1 MLQLTKIRKSYK
13 TGNFTQEA
21 LKDVSL
27 NFRESEFVAILGTS
41 GSGKTTLLN
50 IIGGLDRYD
59 SGDLIINGKS
69 TKKFKDS
76 EWDAYRN
83 NSIGFIFQNYN
94 LIGHISVL
102 ANVEMC
108 MTLSGVSAKEKKRR
122 ATKVLEKVGLKEHI
136 NKKPNQLS
144 GGQMQRVAIARALV
158 NNPDIILADEPTGA
172 LDSNTSVQ
180 IMELITEIA
189 KDKLVI
195 MVTHNPEL
203 AEEYAN
209 RIIQIK
215 DGEVQSDTNPLE
227 TEQIQESK
235 YKLKK
240 TSMNFFTALKLS
252 FTNIWTK
259 KGRTI
264 LTAFAGSIGIIGIAL
279 ILSLSNGVQEYVK
292 TIEQDTL
299 SSYPVT
305 IEKTSMNSNAML
317 GMMAQD
323 TSKTSTQHD
332 KNKVYSNN
340 IMSEMI
346 SMMTD
351 GTKINDL
358 KSFKQYL
365 ESSENEIKQ
374 YANAIQ
380 YNYGI
385 TLNVYKNDI
394 SKGVYQVNPSKMLEN
409 IGMEKMAASPFSKP
423 NVWFEMI
430 DNKELLKTQYDVIA
444 GQWPENYNEVAI
456 IVNENNEIS
465 DYTLYTLGLADQS
478 EVVNMVTSM
487 YTGEKKE
494 SKPEVKSY
502 SYENILGTTYKV
514 LLGTD
519 KYQKENG
526 IWVDK
531 SKDEKFMAQKIA
543 NGVDV
548 KIVGIIRLN
557 SESLA
562 TSMEEGIYYNK
573 ELTKY
578 IVNQTNNTQMAKE
591 QIENKNLDILT
602 GKEFGTGKL
611 ANYELNAEKMGIA
624 DLEEPKEINIYP
636 KDFES
641 KDKIAEVIKKYN
653 EKQKNEGHE
662 DRVIEYTDLV
672 GVLMN
677 SVTVI
682 VDMISYVLIAFVA
695 ISLIVSSIMI
705 GIITYISVLERTKE
719 IGVLRA
725 IGARKKD
732 ITRVFNAETIIIGFT
747 SGLFGILIT
756 MILLIPINAIIKSLA
771 NVSNLASLPIAGG
784 IALVLISMFL
794 TLIAGLIPAKVAA
807 KKDPVNALRTE

>member
-1 MLQLTKIRKSYK
+1 MLQLKNIKKSYK
-13 TGNFTQEA
+13 TGNFVQNA
-21 LKDVSL
+21 LNDVSI
-27 NFRESEFVAILGTS
+27 NFRKSEFVAILGTS

-69 TKKFKDS
+69 TKKFKDN

-83 NSIGFIFQNYN
+83 NSIGFVFQNYN
-94 LIGHISVL
+94 LISHISVL

-108 MTLSGVSAKEKKRR
+108 MTLSGVSSKEKRKR
-122 ATKVLEKVGLKEHI
+122 AIEVLEKVGLKEHI

-180 IMELITEIA
+180 IMELIREIA
-189 KDKLVI
+189 QDKLVI

-215 DGEVQSDTNPLE
+215 DGILVSDSNPV
-227 TEQIQESK
+227 ESK
-235 YKLKK
+235 EVEKTNYKLNK

-264 LTAFAGSIGIIGIAL
+264 LTSFAGSIGIIGIAL

-292 TIEQDTL
+292 TVEQDTL

-305 IEKTSMNSNAML
+305 IEKATIDSNAML
-317 GMMAQD
+317 SAMTGE
-323 TSKTSTQHD
+323 STNEEHD
-332 KNKVYSNN
+332 KDKVYSNN
-340 IMSEMI
+340 LMTNMIQMMSA
-346 SMMTD
+346 

-358 KSFKQYL
+358 KSLKQFL
-365 ESSENEIKQ
+365 ESEESNINQ

-380 YNYGI
+380 YYYNIDLNIYKADTTDGI
-385 TLNVYKNDI
+385 V
-394 SKGVYQVNPSKMLEN
+394 QVNPSTVFSSM
-409 IGMEKMAASPFSKP
+409 GMANMAESPMTTS
-423 NVWFEMI
+423 NAWFEMI
-430 DNKELLKTQYDVIA
+430 NNQELLQSQYDVIA
-444 GQWPENYNEVAI
+444 GEWPTEYNEVAI

-465 DYTLYTLGLADQS
+465 DYTMYTLGLADQT
-478 EVVNMVTSM
+478 ELVNMMTTM
-487 YTGEKKE
+487 YMGEKIE
-494 SKPEVKSY
+494 EKPKMLSY
-502 SYENILGTTYKV
+502 TYEEILNTSYKLILN
-514 LLGTD
+514 TD
-519 KYQKENG
+519 KYAKQNG

-531 SKDEKFMAQKIA
+531 STDEAYMKQKIA
-543 NGVDV
+543 NGLDIKV
-548 KIVGIIRLN
+548 VGIIRIN
-557 SESLA
+557 DESVA
-562 TSMEEGIYYNK
+562 TSMAEGVYYNK
-573 ELTKY
+573 SLTEYVINEISKTEIAQEQKDNKEVDVFTGKPFGMGKLSTY
-578 IVNQTNNTQMAKE
+578 EVNTQ
-591 QIENKNLDILT
+591 LL
-602 GKEFGTGKL
+602 
-611 ANYELNAEKMGIA
+611 GIA
-624 DLEEPKEINIYP
+624 DLEDPYAINIYP

-641 KDKIAEVIKKYN
+641 KDEISKIIQQYN
-653 EKQKNEGHE
+653 EKQKAEGHE
-662 DRVIEYTDLV
+662 ERIIEYTDLV
-672 GVLMN
+672 GTLMT

-719 IGVLRA
+719 IGILRA

-747 SGLFGILIT
+747 SGIFGIGITLLLI
-756 MILLIPINAIIKSLA
+756 IPINAIIKAVA
-771 NVSNLASLPIAGG
+771 NVSNIAALPIGAGIG
-784 IALVLISMFL
+784 LVIISMIL
-794 TLIAGLIPAKVAA
+794 TVIAGLIPAKVAA

>member
-1 MLQLTKIRKSYK
+1 MLQLKNIRKSYK
-13 TGNFTQEA
+13 TGNFVQEA
-21 LKDVSL
+21 LNDVSI
-27 NFRESEFVAILGTS
+27 NFRKSEFVAILGTS

-83 NSIGFIFQNYN
+83 NSIGFVFQNYN
-94 LIGHISVL
+94 LIGHISIL

-108 MTLSGVSAKEKKRR
+108 MTLSGVSSKEKRKR
-122 ATKVLEKVGLKEHI
+122 AIEVLQKVGLKEHI

-180 IMELITEIA
+180 IMELIKEIA
-189 KDKLVI
+189 QDKLVI

-215 DGEVQSDTNPLE
+215 DGVMVSDSNPVESEKIEKTN
-227 TEQIQESK
+227 
-235 YKLKK
+235 YKLNK

-264 LTAFAGSIGIIGIAL
+264 LTSFAGSIGIIGIAL

-292 TIEQDTL
+292 TVEQDTL

-305 IEKTSMNSNAML
+305 IEKTTIDSNAML
-317 GMMAQD
+317 SAMTGE
-323 TSKTSTQHD
+323 STNEEHD
-332 KNKVYSNN
+332 KDKVYSNN
-340 IMSEMI
+340 VMTNMIQMMSA
-346 SMMTD
+346 

-358 KSFKQYL
+358 KSFKEFL
-365 ESSENEIKQ
+365 ESEESNINQ

-380 YNYGI
+380 YDYNI
-385 TLNVYKNDI
+385 DLNVYKADTTNGI
-394 SKGVYQVNPSKMLEN
+394 VQVNPSTVFSSMGLGNVAE
-409 IGMEKMAASPFSKP
+409 SPMTTA
-423 NVWFEMI
+423 NAWFEMM
-430 DNKELLKTQYDVIA
+430 DNKELLQSQYDVIA
-444 GQWPENYNEVAI
+444 GKWPTEYNEVAI

-465 DYTLYTLGLADQS
+465 DYTIYTLGLADQT
-478 EVVNMVTSM
+478 ELVNMMTTM
-487 YTGEKKE
+487 YMGEKIE
-494 SKPEVKSY
+494 EKPQMISY
-502 SYENILGTTYKV
+502 TYDEILNTTYK
-514 LLGTD
+514 LILNTD
-519 KYQKENG
+519 KYAKQNG
-526 IWVDK
+526 MWIDK
-531 SKDEKFMAQKIA
+531 STDEAYMKQKIA
-543 NGVDV
+543 NGLDIKV
-548 KIVGIIRLN
+548 VGIIRIN
-557 SESLA
+557 DESVA
-562 TSMEEGIYYNK
+562 TSMAEGVYYNK
-573 ELTKY
+573 SLTEY
-578 IVNQTNNTQMAKE
+578 IINEINKTEIAQEQKNNKE
-591 QIENKNLDILT
+591 IDVFT
-602 GKEFGTGKL
+602 GKPFGMGKL
-611 ANYELNAEKMGIA
+611 STYEVNAQLLGIA
-624 DLEEPKEINIYP
+624 DLEDPYAINIYP

-641 KDKIAEVIKKYN
+641 KDEISKIIEQYN
-653 EKQKNEGHE
+653 EKQKSEGHE
-662 DRVIEYTDLV
+662 EKVIEYTDFV
-672 GVLMN
+672 GTLMT

-719 IGVLRA
+719 IGILRA

-747 SGLFGILIT
+747 SGMFGIGITLLLI
-756 MILLIPINAIIKSLA
+756 IPINAIIKAVA
-771 NVSNLASLPIAGG
+771 NVSNIAALPIGAGIG
-784 IALVLISMFL
+784 LVIISMIL
-794 TLIAGLIPAKVAA
+794 TVVAGLIPAKVAA
-807 KKDPVNALRTE
+807 KKDPVIALRTE

>member
-1 MLQLTKIRKSYK
+1 MLQLKNIRKSYK
-13 TGNFTQEA
+13 TGNFVQEA
-21 LKDVSL
+21 LNDVSI
-27 NFRESEFVAILGTS
+27 NFRKSEFVAILGTS

-83 NSIGFIFQNYN
+83 NSIGFVFQNYN
-94 LIGHISVL
+94 LIGHISIL

-108 MTLSGVSAKEKKRR
+108 MTLSGVSSKEKRKR
-122 ATKVLEKVGLKEHI
+122 AIEVLQKVGLKEHI

-180 IMELITEIA
+180 IMELIKEIA
-189 KDKLVI
+189 QDKLVI

-215 DGEVQSDTNPLE
+215 DGVMVSDSNPVESEEIEKTN
-227 TEQIQESK
+227 
-235 YKLKK
+235 YKLNK

-264 LTAFAGSIGIIGIAL
+264 LTSFAGSIGIIGIAL

-292 TIEQDTL
+292 TVEQDTL

-305 IEKTSMNSNAML
+305 IEKATIDSNAML
-317 GMMAQD
+317 SAMTGE
-323 TSKTSTQHD
+323 STNEEHD
-332 KNKVYSNN
+332 KDKVYSNN
-340 IMSEMI
+340 VMTNMIQMMSA
-346 SMMTD
+346 

-358 KSFKQYL
+358 KSFKEFL
-365 ESSENEIKQ
+365 ESEESNINQ

-380 YNYGI
+380 YDYNI
-385 TLNVYKNDI
+385 DLNVYKADTTNGI
-394 SKGVYQVNPSKMLEN
+394 VQVNPSTVFSSMGLGDVAE
-409 IGMEKMAASPFSKP
+409 SPMTTA
-423 NVWFEMI
+423 NAWFEMM
-430 DNKELLKTQYDVIA
+430 DNKELLQSQYDVIA
-444 GQWPENYNEVAI
+444 GKWPTEYNEVAI

-465 DYTLYTLGLADQS
+465 DYTIYTLGLADQT
-478 EVVNMVTSM
+478 ELVNMMTTM
-487 YTGEKKE
+487 YMGEKIE
-494 SKPEVKSY
+494 EKPQMISY
-502 SYENILGTTYKV
+502 TYDEILNTTYK
-514 LLGTD
+514 LILNTD
-519 KYQKENG
+519 KYAKQNG
-526 IWVDK
+526 MWIDK
-531 SKDEKFMAQKIA
+531 STDEAYMKQKIA
-543 NGVDV
+543 NGLDIKV
-548 KIVGIIRLN
+548 VGIIRIN
-557 SESLA
+557 DESVA
-562 TSMEEGIYYNK
+562 TSMAEGVYYNK
-573 ELTKY
+573 SLTEYVINEINKTE
-578 IVNQTNNTQMAKE
+578 IAQEQKNNKE
-591 QIENKNLDILT
+591 IDVFT
-602 GKEFGTGKL
+602 GKPFGMGKL
-611 ANYELNAEKMGIA
+611 STYEVNAQLLGIA
-624 DLEEPKEINIYP
+624 DLEEPYAINIYP

-641 KDKIAEVIKKYN
+641 KDEISKIIEQYN
-653 EKQKNEGHE
+653 EKQKSEGHE
-662 DRVIEYTDLV
+662 EKVIEYTDFV
-672 GVLMN
+672 GTLMT

-719 IGVLRA
+719 IGILRA

-747 SGLFGILIT
+747 SGMFGIGITLLLI
-756 MILLIPINAIIKSLA
+756 IPINAIIKAVA
-771 NVSNLASLPIAGG
+771 NVSNIAALPIGAGIG
-784 IALVLISMFL
+784 LVIISMIL
-794 TLIAGLIPAKVAA
+794 TVVAGLIPAKVAA
-807 KKDPVNALRTE
+807 KKDPVIALRTE

>member
-1 MLQLTKIRKSYK
+1 MLQLKNIRKSYK
-13 TGNFTQEA
+13 TGDFVQEA
-21 LKDVSL
+21 LNDVSI
-27 NFRESEFVAILGTS
+27 NFRKSEFVAILGTS

-83 NSIGFIFQNYN
+83 NSIGFVFQNYN
-94 LIGHISVL
+94 LIGHISIL

-108 MTLSGVSAKEKKRR
+108 MTLSGVSSKEKRKR
-122 ATKVLEKVGLKEHI
+122 AIEVLQKVGLKEHI

-180 IMELITEIA
+180 IMELIKEIA
-189 KDKLVI
+189 QDKLVI

-215 DGEVQSDTNPLE
+215 DGVMVSDSNPVESEEIEKTN
-227 TEQIQESK
+227 
-235 YKLKK
+235 YKLNK

-264 LTAFAGSIGIIGIAL
+264 LTSFAGSIGIIGIAL

-292 TIEQDTL
+292 TVEQDTL

-305 IEKTSMNSNAML
+305 IEKATIDSNAML
-317 GMMAQD
+317 SAMTGE
-323 TSKTSTQHD
+323 STNEEHD
-332 KNKVYSNN
+332 KDKVYSNN
-340 IMSEMI
+340 VMTNMIQMMSA
-346 SMMTD
+346 

-358 KSFKQYL
+358 KSFKEFL
-365 ESSENEIKQ
+365 ESEESNINQ

-380 YNYGI
+380 YDYNI
-385 TLNVYKNDI
+385 DLNVYKADTTNGI
-394 SKGVYQVNPSKMLEN
+394 VQVNPSTVFSSMGLGDVAE
-409 IGMEKMAASPFSKP
+409 SPMTTA
-423 NVWFEMI
+423 NAWFEMM
-430 DNKELLKTQYDVIA
+430 DNKELLQSQYDVIA
-444 GQWPENYNEVAI
+444 GKWPTEYNEVAI

-465 DYTLYTLGLADQS
+465 DYTIYTLGLADQT
-478 EVVNMVTSM
+478 ELVNMMTTM
-487 YTGEKKE
+487 YMGEKIE
-494 SKPEVKSY
+494 EKPQMISY
-502 SYENILGTTYKV
+502 TYDEILNTTYK
-514 LLGTD
+514 LILNTD
-519 KYQKENG
+519 KYAKQNG
-526 IWVDK
+526 MWIDK
-531 SKDEKFMAQKIA
+531 STDEAYMKQKIA
-543 NGVDV
+543 NGLDIKV
-548 KIVGIIRLN
+548 VGIIRIN
-557 SESLA
+557 DESVA
-562 TSMEEGIYYNK
+562 TSMAEGVYYNK
-573 ELTKY
+573 SLTEYVINEINKTE
-578 IVNQTNNTQMAKE
+578 IAQEQRNNKE
-591 QIENKNLDILT
+591 IDVFT
-602 GKEFGTGKL
+602 GKPFGMGKL
-611 ANYELNAEKMGIA
+611 STYEVNAQLLGIA
-624 DLEEPKEINIYP
+624 DLEEPYAINIYP

-641 KDKIAEVIKKYN
+641 KDEISKIIEQYN
-653 EKQKNEGHE
+653 EKQKSEGHE
-662 DRVIEYTDLV
+662 EKVIEYTDFV
-672 GVLMN
+672 GTLMT

-719 IGVLRA
+719 IGILRA

-747 SGLFGILIT
+747 SGIFGIGITLLLI
-756 MILLIPINAIIKSLA
+756 IPINAIIKAVA
-771 NVSNLASLPIAGG
+771 NVSNIAALPIGAGIG
-784 IALVLISMFL
+784 LVIISMIL
-794 TLIAGLIPAKVAA
+794 TVVAGLIPAKVAA
-807 KKDPVNALRTE
+807 KKDPVIALRTE

>member
-1 MLQLTKIRKSYK
+1 MLQLKNIKKSYK
-13 TGNFTQEA
+13 TGTFVQEA

-27 NFRESEFVAILGTS
+27 SFRESEFVAILGTS

-50 IIGGLDRYD
+50 IVGGLDRYD

-69 TKKFKDS
+69 TKQFKDAD
-76 EWDAYRN
+76 WDAYRN

-94 LIGHISVL
+94 LIGHITVL

-122 ATKVLEKVGLKEHI
+122 ALEVLTKVGLKEHAH
-136 NKKPNQLS
+136 KKPNQLS

-180 IMELITEIA
+180 IMELIKEIA
-189 KDKLVI
+189 QDKLVI

-215 DGEVQSDTNPLE
+215 DGEVLSDSNPIE
-227 TEQIQESK
+227 EKEVQDTK

-240 TSMNFFTALKLS
+240 TSMSFFTALKLS

-292 TIEQDTL
+292 TVEQDTL

-305 IEKTSMNSNAML
+305 IEKATMDLNSMMSVMT
-317 GMMAQD
+317 GE
-323 TSKTSTQHD
+323 STNTQEHD
-332 KNKVYSNN
+332 KDKIYSNN
-340 IMSEMI
+340 VMTEMI
-346 SMMTD
+346 TMMSA
-351 GTKINDL
+351 GTKMNDL

-365 ESSENEIKQ
+365 ETDESKIKE
-374 YANAIQ
+374 YANAVQ
-380 YNYGI
+380 YDYGVD
-385 TLNVYKNDI
+385 LNVYKADT
-394 SKGVYQVNPSKMLEN
+394 SKGVIQVNPSTMFEN
-409 IGMEKMAASPFSKP
+409 IGMGSMTESPFTQTDA
-423 NVWFEMI
+423 WFEMI
-430 DNKELLKTQYDVIA
+430 DNQDLLKSQYDVVA
-444 GQWPENYNEVAI
+444 GEWPDQYNEVAI

-465 DYTLYTLGLADQS
+465 DYTIYTLGLADQS
-478 EVVNMVTSM
+478 EVVNMVTTM
-487 YTGEKKE
+487 YTGEKLQE
-494 SKPEVKSY
+494 KPSVMSY
-502 SYENILGTTYKV
+502 TYDEILGLSYKV
-514 LLGTD
+514 LPNSD
-519 KYQKENG
+519 KYAKESG

-531 SKDEKFMAQKIA
+531 SKDQTYMTQKVA
-543 NGVDV
+543 NGLDV

-557 SESLA
+557 DESVA
-562 TSMEEGIYYNK
+562 TSMAEGIYYSK
-573 ELTKY
+573 DLTKY
-578 IVNQTNNTQMAKE
+578 VIEQTNNSQIAQE
-591 QIENKNLDILT
+591 QKNNQTIDVFT
-602 GKEFGTGKL
+602 GKEFGSGKL
-611 ANYELNAEKMGIA
+611 SNYEINAQLIGMA
-624 DLEEPKEINIYP
+624 NLEEPTSISIYP

-641 KDKIAEVIKKYN
+641 KDKISEMINQYN
-653 EKQKNEGHE
+653 EKQKSEGHE
-662 DRVIEYTDLV
+662 DKVIEYTDLV
-672 GVLMN
+672 GVLMT

-719 IGVLRA
+719 IGILRA

-747 SGLFGILIT
+747 SGIFGILIT
-756 MILLIPINAIIKSLA
+756 LLLLFPINAIIKAVA
-771 NVSNLASLPIAGG
+771 NVSNIAVLPVGG
-784 IALVLISMFL
+784 AIALVIISMLL

>member
-1 MLQLTKIRKSYK
+1 MLQLKNINKSFK
-13 TGNFTQEA
+13 TGNFVQEA

-27 NFRESEFVAILGTS
+27 SFRESEFVAILGTS

-50 IIGGLDRYD
+50 IVGGLDRYD

-69 TKKFKDS
+69 TKQFKDAD
-76 EWDAYRN
+76 WDAYRN

-94 LIGHISVL
+94 LIGHITIL

-108 MTLSGVSAKEKKRR
+108 MTLSGVSAKDKKRR
-122 ATKVLEKVGLKEHI
+122 ALEVLEKVGLKEHAH
-136 NKKPNQLS
+136 KKPNQLS

-180 IMELITEIA
+180 IMELIKEIA
-189 KDKLVI
+189 QDKLVI

-203 AEEYAN
+203 AEEYSN

-215 DGEVQSDTNPLE
+215 DGEVLSDSNPIE
-227 TEQIQESK
+227 EKEVQDSK

-240 TSMNFFTALKLS
+240 TSMSFFTALKLS

-292 TIEQDTL
+292 TVEQDTL

-305 IEKTSMNSNAML
+305 IEKTTMDSNAMISL
-317 GMMAQD
+317 MTGE
-323 TSKTSTQHD
+323 STNKQEHD
-332 KNKVYSNN
+332 KDKVYSNN
-340 IMSEMI
+340 VMTQMITMMSA
-346 SMMTD
+346 

-365 ESSENEIKQ
+365 ETDESKIKE
-374 YANAIQ
+374 YANAVQ
-380 YNYGI
+380 YDYGI
-385 TLNVYKNDI
+385 DLNVYKADT
-394 SKGVYQVNPSKMLEN
+394 SDGVVQVNPSTMFDN
-409 IGMEKMAASPFSKP
+409 IGMGSMAENPFAQTDA
-423 NVWFEMI
+423 WFEMM
-430 DNKELLKTQYDVIA
+430 DNQDLLKSQYDVIA
-444 GQWPENYNEVAI
+444 GQWPQNYNEVAI

-465 DYTLYTLGLADQS
+465 DYTIYTLGLADQS
-478 EVVNMVTSM
+478 EVVKMVTTM
-487 YTGEKKE
+487 YTGEKLE
-494 SKPEVKSY
+494 EKPNVMSY
-502 SYENILGTTYKV
+502 AYDEILGLSYKIIPNS
-514 LLGTD
+514 D
-519 KYQKENG
+519 KYAKENG
-526 IWVDK
+526 VWIDK
-531 SKDEKFMAQKIA
+531 SKDEKYMTQKV
-543 NGVDV
+543 NDGVDV
-548 KIVGIIRLN
+548 KVVGIIRLN
-557 SESLA
+557 EESVA
-562 TSMEEGIYYNK
+562 TSMSEGIYYSK
-573 ELTKY
+573 DLTKY
-578 IVNQTNNTQMAKE
+578 IIEQTNNSQIAKE
-591 QIENKNLDILT
+591 QKNNKTIDVFT

-611 ANYELNAEKMGIA
+611 SNYEINTQLIGMA
-624 DLEEPKEINIYP
+624 DLEEPTSISIYP

-641 KDKIAEVIKKYN
+641 KDKISEIIEQYN
-653 EKQKNEGHE
+653 EKQKSEGYE
-662 DRVIEYTDLV
+662 DKVIEYTDLV
-672 GVLMN
+672 GVLMS

-695 ISLIVSSIMI
+695 ISLVVSSIMI

-719 IGVLRA
+719 IGILRA

-747 SGLFGILIT
+747 SGVFGILIT
-756 MILLIPINAIIKSLA
+756 LILLFPINAIIKA
-771 NVSNLASLPIAGG
+771 VADVSNIAVLPAGG
-784 IALVLISMFL
+784 AIALVIISMLL

>member
-1 MLQLTKIRKSYK
+1 MLQLKEIKKSFK
-13 TGNFTQEA
+13 TGSFVQEA
-21 LKDVSL
+21 LKGISL
-27 NFRESEFVAILGTS
+27 NFRESEFAAILGTS

-59 SGDLIINGKS
+59 TGDLIINGKS

-76 EWDAYRN
+76 DWDAYRN

-94 LIGHISVL
+94 LIGHISIL
-102 ANVEMC
+102 ENVEMC

-122 ATKVLEKVGLKEHI
+122 AIEVLQKVGLNQHLH
-136 NKKPNQLS
+136 KKPNQLS

-172 LDSNTSVQ
+172 LDSNTSIQ
-180 IMELITEIA
+180 IMELIKEIA

-203 AEEYAN
+203 AEQYAN

-215 DGEVQSDTNPLE
+215 DGNLISDSNPIDDSE
-227 TEQIQESK
+227 EIPTD

-240 TSMNFFTALKLS
+240 TSMGFITALKLS

-292 TIEQDTL
+292 TVEQDTL

-305 IEKTSMNSNAML
+305 IEKTTMDSTAMMSLMTGESTNS
-317 GMMAQD
+317 QE
-323 TSKTSTQHD
+323 HD
-332 KNKVYSNN
+332 KDKVYSNN
-340 IMSEMI
+340 VMTEMI
-346 SMMTD
+346 TMMSA

-365 ESSENEIKQ
+365 DSDESKVKD
-374 YANAIQ
+374 YANAVQ

-385 TLNVYKNDI
+385 DLNVYKPDTSNGI
-394 SKGVYQVNPSKMLEN
+394 VQVNPSTMFEN
-409 IGMEKMAASPFSKP
+409 LGMESMTESPFTQTDA
-423 NVWFEMI
+423 WFEMI
-430 DNKELLKTQYDVIA
+430 DNKDLLKSQYDVIA

-465 DYTLYTLGLADQS
+465 DYTIYTLGLADQS
-478 EVVNMVTSM
+478 EVVNMVTTM
-487 YTGEKKE
+487 YTGEKLE
-494 SKPEVKSY
+494 EKPKMMSY
-502 SYENILGTTYKV
+502 TYDEILGLSYKV

-519 KYQKENG
+519 KYAKENG
-526 IWVDK
+526 VWIDK
-531 SKDEKFMAQKIA
+531 SKDENYMAKKIA
-543 NGVDV
+543 NGLDV
-548 KIVGIIRLN
+548 KVVGIIRLN
-557 SESLA
+557 DESVA
-562 TSMEEGIYYNK
+562 TSMSEGVYYNK
-573 ELTKY
+573 ELTEY
-578 IVNQTNNTQMAKE
+578 IVEQTNNSEIAK
-591 QIENKNLDILT
+591 QQRADKTIDVFT
-602 GKEFGTGKL
+602 GKQFGNGKL
-611 ANYELNAEKMGIA
+611 SNYELNSQLLGIA
-624 DLEEPKEINIYP
+624 DLEEPTSISIYP

-641 KDKIAEVIKKYN
+641 KDKISDMINKYN

-662 DRVIEYTDLV
+662 DKTIEYTDLV
-672 GVLMN
+672 GVLMT

-719 IGVLRA
+719 IGILRA

-747 SGLFGILIT
+747 SGMFGILIT
-756 MILLIPINAIIKSLA
+756 LVLLLPINAIIKTVA
-771 NVSNLASLPIAGG
+771 NVSNIAVLPVGG
-784 IALVLISMFL
+784 AIALVIISMLL